1 MSDEK
6 LRILRML
13 EENKLTA
20 DEAARL
26 LKALDGNTSTGAPAK
41 ARWLK
46 IRVYEGNPAQPKVKV
61 TVPISLAKIAAK
73 LGGKFQMAIPD
84 EARQRMSDKGI
95 QLDAETFEKID
106 ELFEEL
112 AVNGRFDLVKV
123 QDEEDGDKVEIY
135 VE

>member
-1 MSDEK
+1 MSDET

-13 EENKLTA
+13 EENKVTA

-26 LKALDGNTSTGAPAK
+26 LAALDKGPGGTVSRK

-46 IRVYEGNPAQPKVKV
+46 IRISEGSKSQSKVNV
-61 TVPISLAKIAAK
+61 TLPISLVKIAAK
-73 LGGKFQMAIPD
+73 LGGKFNMAIP
-84 EARQRMSDKGI
+84 EQAREQLNSKGI

-106 ELFEEL
+106 ELFDEL
-112 AVNGRFDLVKV
+112 AVNGRFDLVNIS
-123 QDEEDGDKVEIY
+123 DEKDGDTIEIY